1 MQQIH
6 VSYVHLVLFS
16 YWSMNMQYLKF
27 IKLFV
32 WLLDIIVIFI
42 SSNNE
47 WPFSGQYL
55 NNGVSL
61 TIPVSFM
68 VEMIFFE
75 STVFLTHSRKEVI
88 STALTRLGQMLYC
101 TTENKSLYNENSCI
115 MSYNVV
121 VIDCIIVHID
131 YNRTVPEV
139 NGRHWFIEIPFL

>member
-1 MQQIH
+1 
-6 VSYVHLVLFS
+6 
-16 YWSMNMQYLKF
+16 
-27 IKLFV
+27 
-32 WLLDIIVIFI
+32 
-42 SSNNE
+42 
-47 WPFSGQYL
+47 
-55 NNGVSL
+55 
-61 TIPVSFM
+61 M

-139 NGRHWFIEIPFL
+139 NGRH